1 MNYGEFKLI
10 KKDLQLLTENLH
22 QASSESNALFVQRTV
37 FVEALKLNIDKVLP
51 F

>member
-1 MNYGEFKLI
+1 MNYGEFTLI

-22 QASSESNALFVQRTV
+22 QAFSESSALFAHRAV
-37 FVEALKLNIDKVLP
+37 FAKALNLNIDKVLP